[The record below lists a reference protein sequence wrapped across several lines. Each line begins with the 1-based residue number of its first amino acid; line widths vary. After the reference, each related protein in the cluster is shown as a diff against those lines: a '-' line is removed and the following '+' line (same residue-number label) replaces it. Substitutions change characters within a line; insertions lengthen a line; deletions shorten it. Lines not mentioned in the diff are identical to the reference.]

1 MLIKRPLC
9 PAVCDPVMGDKWDGE
24 GSMVSASAR
33 VAGSVALLAPAPHV
47 ELGEPHSQGEDL
59 ALLGGEACS
68 VGGFGGGPEGGWV
81 C

>member
-1 MLIKRPLC
+1 
-9 PAVCDPVMGDKWDGE
+9 
-24 GSMVSASAR
+24 MVSASAR

-68 VGGFGGGPEGGWV
+68 AGGFGGGPEGGWV
-81 C
+81 F